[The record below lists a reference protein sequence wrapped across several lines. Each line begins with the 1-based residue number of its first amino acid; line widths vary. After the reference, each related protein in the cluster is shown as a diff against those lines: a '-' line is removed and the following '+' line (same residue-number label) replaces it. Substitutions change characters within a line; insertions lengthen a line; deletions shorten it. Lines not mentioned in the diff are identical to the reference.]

1 MKRTKKVLKIS
12 AIVLASFVVL
22 LSLSGFL
29 FRGKIV
35 SLVKAEINEY
45 VNAKVDFK
53 TVDIS
58 FFRSFPKVSI
68 GLDELEVTGIG
79 YFEQDTLLYAKRLDA
94 AVDIMSFFR
103 GTDMSIYSISLE
115 SPRINALVNKEGFG
129 NWDIMKEDDSP
140 VDSTQE
146 NKPFNLQLKKYDIK
160 NAYIYYND
168 LESGM
173 SAIITNLNHS
183 GRGDFTSD
191 IFKLVTTTKADEVTY
206 IYGGIPFL
214 NKIATNIDADIMV
227 DNLKDQYSFEGLE
240 ILLNNLKISGN
251 GAIKNLANGYD
262 LDINFKSTET
272 DFKDLLSLIPAVY
285 EKEFEKVTAKG
296 RTNFEGFLKGVYN
309 ESSMPGYQ
317 VKMEVNDGSFKYS
330 DLPMGIEKIRFNAL
344 IDNPDGITD
353 HTVVDVTNGHFQIDK
368 DPFDIRLL
376 VKKPMSAMY
385 VDGAVKGKLDL
396 SQVGNY
402 VKLEKGTS
410 VAGLLDA
417 DVSMKGN
424 VTDLE
429 KQQYQNFYAAGTIGL
444 NRFNYTSADYPTG
457 IKINTVDT
465 RFTPTKIDISN
476 LDGEYLKTKFNGN
489 GHINNLLNYL
499 FSGKPLSAQLAVNA
513 DKINL
518 NDWMGVSEDTT
529 TADASAPFIV
539 PKNLDVVINA
549 KVNKVD
555 YDKIEI
561 DNLAGSLLI
570 KDEEVKLNN
579 IHGNALDGSITI
591 NGSYS
596 TRQSKTEPAITMS
609 YAVDKVDI
617 QKSFYAFNTVQKLM
631 PIGKFLA
638 GKLTSSLSANG
649 KLGRGMDID
658 MSTLS
663 GAGNLLLIEGFLS
676 KFAPLDKI
684 ASTLH
689 VAELEKISLK
699 DVKTFFEFSN
709 GKMLIKPFKV
719 KIKEIEM
726 EIGGLQGFDESID
739 YTINMQLPRSL
750 MGQQGNQLV
759 NNLITTVNSKGI
771 PLKVGDMVN
780 LKIDLGGFIKNPSI
794 KVDLKQGAQTLAAQM
809 QQQVQ
814 EFAQAKIDSAKVATK
829 DTLESIKKQ
838 LGNAAKDELRNQ
850 LFGRKDTAIIGDS
863 SLPKKDPIKSIKES
877 GKGLLQ
883 NILKKPVPVK
893 DTTKQD

>member
-1 MKRTKKVLKIS
+1 MRRTKKVLKIS
-12 AIVLASFVVL
+12 AIVLASLVVL
-22 LSLSGFL
+22 ISLSGFL

-35 SLVKAEINEY
+35 SLVKAEINKN

-68 GLDELEVTGIG
+68 ALDELEVMGAG
-79 YFEQDTLLYAKRLDA
+79 YFEKDTLLFAKRLDA

-103 GTDMSIYSISLE
+103 GTEMNIYSVSLE
-115 SPRINALVNKEGFG
+115 SPRINALVNKEGFA
-129 NWDIMKEDDSP
+129 NWDIMKEDESPADSA
-140 VDSTQE
+140 QE
-146 NKPFNLQLKKYDIK
+146 DEPFNLQLKKYDIK
-160 NAYIYYND
+160 NGYVYYND
-168 LESGM
+168 LESDM

-183 GRGDFTSD
+183 GSGDFTSD

-206 IYGGIPFL
+206 FYGGIPFL
-214 NKIATNIDADIMV
+214 NKIGTSVDADINV
-227 DNLKDQYSFEGLE
+227 DNLKDEYRFDGLE
-240 ILLNNLKISGN
+240 LLLNNLKITGK
-251 GAIKNLANGYD
+251 GVIKTLADGYD

-296 RTNFEGFLKGVYN
+296 RTNFEGFVKGVYN
-309 ESSMPGYQ
+309 ETSMPGYH
-317 VKMEVNDGSFKYS
+317 VTMEVNEGSFKYS
-330 DLPMGIEKIRFNAL
+330 DLPMGIEKIRFNAKV
-344 IDNPDGITD
+344 DNPDGITD
-353 HTVVDVTNGHFQIDK
+353 NTVVEVTNGHFQIDK

-385 VDGAVKGKLDL
+385 VDGAVKGRLNL

-444 NRFNYTSADYPTG
+444 NRFNFTSADYPTG
-457 IKINTVDT
+457 IKINTVNT
-465 RFTPTKIDISN
+465 RFTPTKIDISD

-489 GHINNLLNYL
+489 GHIDNLLNYL

-529 TADASAPFIV
+529 AADASAPFVV

-549 KVNKVD
+549 KVDRVD
-555 YDKIEI
+555 YDKVQI
-561 DNLAGSLLI
+561 DNLSGNLLV
-570 KDEEVKLNN
+570 KNEEVKLNN

-591 NGSYS
+591 NGTYS
-596 TRQSKTEPAITMS
+596 TLENKTKPAITMS

-617 QKSFYAFNTVQKLM
+617 QKTFYAFNTVQKLM

-649 KLGRGMDID
+649 KLGQGMDID

-684 ASTLH
+684 ASSLH

-719 KIKEIEM
+719 KIKDIEM
-726 EIGGLQGFDESID
+726 EIGGLQGYDESLD
-739 YTINMQLPRSL
+739 YTINMQLPRAL

-759 NNLITTVNSKGI
+759 NNLVTKINAKGI
-771 PLKVGDMVN
+771 PINVGEMVN
-780 LKIDLGGFIKNPSI
+780 LKIDLGGFVKNPSI
-794 KVDLKQGAQTLAAQM
+794 KIDLKQGAQTLAAQM

-814 EFAQAKIDSAKVATK
+814 EFAQAKIDSAKVAAK

-838 LGNAAKDELRNQ
+838 LGDAAKEELRKQ
-850 LFGRKDTAIIGDS
+850 LFGKKDTTALLDS
-863 SLPKKDPIKSIKES
+863 AAPKKDPIKSVKES

-883 NILKKPVPVK
+883 NILKKPVK

>member
-1 MKRTKKVLKIS
+1 MRRTKKVLKIS
-12 AIVLASFVVL
+12 AIVLASLIVL

-35 SLVKAEINEY
+35 SLVKSQINEHI
-45 VNAKVDFK
+45 NAKVDFE

-58 FFRSFPKVSI
+58 FFRHFPKVSI
-68 GLDELEVTGIG
+68 GLDDLEVMGTG
-79 YFEQDTLLYAKRLDA
+79 YFEKDTLLFAKRLDA
-94 AVDIMSFFR
+94 AVDIMSFIR
-103 GTDMSIYSISLE
+103 GKDMSIYSVSLE
-115 SPRINALVNKEGFG
+115 SPRINALVNKEGFA
-129 NWDIMKEDDSP
+129 NWDIMKEDDTAA
-140 VDSTQE
+140 DSTQVD
-146 NKPFNLQLKKYDIK
+146 KPFNLQLKKYEIK
-160 NAYIYYND
+160 NGYIYYND
-168 LESGM
+168 QESDM
-173 SAIITNLNHS
+173 SVIVKNLNHS
-183 GRGDFTSD
+183 GSGDFTSD

-214 NKIATNIDADIMV
+214 NKIGTNIEADINI
-227 DNLKDQYSFEGLE
+227 DNTKDEYSFNGLE
-240 ILLNNLKISGN
+240 ILLNKLKITGD
-251 GAIKNLANGYD
+251 GVIKNLADGYD
-262 LDINFKSTET
+262 MDINFKSTET

-285 EKEFEKVTAKG
+285 DKEFEKVTAKG
-296 RTNFEGFLKGVYN
+296 RTNFEGFVKGIYN
-309 ESSMPGYQ
+309 ESSMPGYH
-317 VKMEVNDGSFKYS
+317 VKMEVNDASFKYS

-344 IDNPDGITD
+344 VDNPDGITD
-353 HTVVDVTNGHFQIDK
+353 NTVVDVTNGHFQIDK

-385 VDGAVKGKLDL
+385 VDGAVKGKLNL

-410 VAGLLDA
+410 ITGLLDA

-424 VTDLE
+424 VNDLE
-429 KQQYQNFYAAGTIGL
+429 KQKYQNFYADGTIGL
-444 NRFNYTSADYPTG
+444 NRFNYTSTDYPTG
-457 IKINTVDT
+457 IKINTVNT
-465 RFTPTKIDISN
+465 KFTPNKIDISDLN
-476 LDGEYLKTKFNGN
+476 GEYLKTKFNGN

-529 TADASAPFIV
+529 AADASAPFKV
-539 PKNLDVVINA
+539 PANLDVVVNA
-549 KVNKVD
+549 KVDQVN
-555 YDKIEI
+555 YDKVEI
-561 DNLAGSLLI
+561 DHLAGSLLI
-570 KDEEVKLNN
+570 NNEEVKLNN

-591 NGSYS
+591 NGTYS
-596 TRQSKTEPAITMS
+596 TRESKTKPAIAMS

-617 QKSFYAFNTVQKLM
+617 QKTFYAFNTVQKLM

-649 KLGRGMDID
+649 KFGQGMNID

-663 GAGNLLLIEGFLS
+663 GQGNLLLIEGFLS

-684 ASTLH
+684 ASSLH

-699 DVKTFFEFSN
+699 DVKTYFEFSN
-709 GKMLIKPFKV
+709 GKMLIKPFK
-719 KIKEIEM
+719 IKVEGIEM
-726 EIGGLQGFDESID
+726 EIGGLQGFDESLD
-739 YTINMQLPRSL
+739 YTINMQVPRSL

-759 NNLITTVNSKGI
+759 NNLVSTVNSKGV

-794 KVDLKQGAQTLAAQM
+794 KVDLKQGAETLAAQM

-814 EFAQAKIDSAKVATK
+814 EFAQAKIDSAKTAAK

-838 LGNAAKDELRNQ
+838 LGDAAKEELRNK
-850 LFGRKDTAIIGDS
+850 LFGKKDTTALSDS
-863 SLPKKDPIKSIKES
+863 SAPKKNPTKDVKES
-877 GKGLLQ
+877 AKGLLK
-883 NILKKPVPVK
+883 NILKKPVK
-893 DTTKQD
+893 DTTKNE